1 MRGSDT
7 SHYLSEGLD
16 GKLKINS
23 RTKLDLNS
31 FKWSEGGVTSKL
43 GGRREEEEETEICS
57 NTPPYFPS
65 YFTRNSWNNMNYW
78 WLAAEFPL
86 TLFSVFV

>member
-16 GKLKINS
+16 GKLK
-23 RTKLDLNS
+23 
-31 FKWSEGGVTSKL
+31 FKWSEGGVISKL

-65 YFTRNSWNNMNYW
+65 YFTRNMNYW

-86 TLFSVFV
+86 TLFSVFE